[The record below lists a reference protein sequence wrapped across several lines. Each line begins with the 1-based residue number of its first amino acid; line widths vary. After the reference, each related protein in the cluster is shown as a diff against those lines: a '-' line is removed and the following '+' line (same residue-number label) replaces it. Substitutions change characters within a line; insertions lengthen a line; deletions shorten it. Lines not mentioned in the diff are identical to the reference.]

1 MHTILI
7 VRMPAGR
14 PAHPRSTPITEP
26 RTAACSK
33 LRHSWSSSA
42 KVIAATLPPRRRW
55 KDWVRCGDL
64 PITLRRG
71 ESVLEK
77 LKRGGW
83 LLATPAASTMASS
96 MMTGGYLGGP
106 SAGRRP
112 LNLSSLRGERR
123 TALRNQANDLNFSL
137 FPPYTGPRGL
147 ISRRPTVEN
156 SSMRPR
162 VPKKAESKLE
172 SSLMV
177 TRPLPA
183 SKPRWRRSAVVNA
196 LK

>member
-71 ESVLEK
+71 ESVLQK

-96 MMTGGYLGGP
+96 MMTSGYLGGP

-112 LNLSSLRGERR
+112 LNLLKFEGGERR
-123 TALRNQANDLNFSL
+123 TLQYL
-137 FPPYTGPRGL
+137 PYTGPRGL

>member
-96 MMTGGYLGGP
+96 MMTSGYLGGP

-112 LNLSSLRGERR
+112 LNSQKFEGV
-123 TALRNQANDLNFSL
+123 ND
-137 FPPYTGPRGL
+137 G
-147 ISRRPTVEN
+147 
-156 SSMRPR
+156 RPR
-162 VPKKAESKLE
+162 TYNVNLSLPTLYWSTRLDLE
-172 SSLMV
+172 AAY
-177 TRPLPA
+177 R
-183 SKPRWRRSAVVNA
+183 
-196 LK
+196 